1 MMYMRGHSADYDGWA
16 VNGAKGWSWTDVM
29 PYFLMSEDNKE
40 IGSVVSQEHHNT
52 GGPMPVRRVRYSG
65 KDIQSSIYIKNENA
79 NRVLSL
85 VKKIFKLWSPQPYV
99 NDIWFKY

>member
-1 MMYMRGHSADYDGWA
+1 MTLGGTSAINGMMYMRGHSADYDGWA

-52 GGPMPVRRVRYSG
+52 GGPMPVRRVR
-65 KDIQSSIYIKNENA
+65 SSVKNSFYLN
-79 NRVLSL
+79 NSF
-85 VKKIFKLWSPQPYV
+85 I
-99 NDIWFKY
+99 